1 VIETA
6 VSGVPIVPPKPV
18 DPEIPFGTPE
28 TVVSQ
33 ARHKTTSKTPC
44 QRHPHKL
51 RFLGCHRQH
60 INNGLWG
67 VNPKTSFAGGVPIG
81 FWYRNRGFWYR
92 NRGFCPEID
101 FTPKPTVSG
110 AFGQTHSRNRGFGR
124 FLVSM
129 IFFKKNQ

>member
-81 FWYRNRGFWYR
+81 F
-92 NRGFCPEID
+92 CPEID